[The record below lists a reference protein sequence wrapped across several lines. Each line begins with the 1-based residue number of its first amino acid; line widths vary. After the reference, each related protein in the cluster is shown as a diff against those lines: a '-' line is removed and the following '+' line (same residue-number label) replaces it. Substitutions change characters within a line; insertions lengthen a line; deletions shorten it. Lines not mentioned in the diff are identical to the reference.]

1 MPLNRKITPRDSV
14 IYMGSIINTA
24 SKISKN
30 KCIEETSSEN
40 EENSYKDRTPTNS
53 NQSGNISLV
62 SDN

>member
-1 MPLNRKITPRDSV
+1 
-14 IYMGSIINTA
+14 MGSIINTA

-53 NQSGNISLV
+53 NQSENISLV